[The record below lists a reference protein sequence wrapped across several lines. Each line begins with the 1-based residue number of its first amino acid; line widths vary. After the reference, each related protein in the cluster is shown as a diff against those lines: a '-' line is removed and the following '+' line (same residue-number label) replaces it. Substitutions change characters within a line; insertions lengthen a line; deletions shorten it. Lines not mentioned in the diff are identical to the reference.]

1 MLGAKP
7 FVWKWP
13 QFACK
18 SKLLFIWKRM
28 STRTRFEKQAK
39 RKFGNSWLKFQGGYL
54 FTKILKVVH
63 IYRLNSLKLIFLSF
77 AATFFHFRKITTI
90 FLCNIAST
98 VNRYQL
104 QSPCW
109 IPRWLNTS
117 FSPQDFFWIF
127 FSQRSSL
134 RTLYW
139 KKQVE
144 SWRKRYNSNRER
156 QRK

>member
-1 MLGAKP
+1 MKKYEHQNSL
-7 FVWKWP
+7 WKTG
-13 QFACK
+13 Q
-18 SKLLFIWKRM
+18 
-28 STRTRFEKQAK
+28 
-39 RKFGNSWLKFQGGYL
+39 RKFVNSWLKFQGGYL

-98 VNRYQL
+98 VNKYQL

-109 IPRWLNTS
+109 IPRWLNTLL
-117 FSPQDFFWIF
+117 SPQDFFWIF